1 MSISFSLEEHVSAG
15 PEYVFAIATDL
26 DRAKDW
32 MNGLVGIEV
41 VGSGPF
47 GKGTRW
53 AETRRMFGKNATE
66 HFEVTEYEPPSKIC
80 LYVDGSKGS
89 SKKGEYFFTY
99 VIEEC
104 PAGCKVTLFGRTETP
119 GRLTAVLAKPFGGF
133 FKRAMRKDLRSMK
146 AYAERSR
153 PVKWCKSASSH

>member
-1 MSISFSLEEHVSAG
+1 MSISFSMQEHVSAG
-15 PEYVFAIATDL
+15 FEHVFAIATDF

-47 GKGTRW
+47 GLRTRW

-66 HFEVTEYEPPSKIC
+66 HFEVMEFEPPSKIS

-99 VIEEC
+99 VIEED
-104 PAGCKVTLFGRTETP
+104 
-119 GRLTAVLAKPFGGF
+119 TAVFAKLFGGF
-133 FKRAMRKDLRSMK
+133 FKQAMK
-146 AYAERSR
+146 AYAEQT
-153 PVKWCKSASSH
+153 AA